1 MKEEWKKWIEESF
14 GDIRIEKSRAS
25 IDLLKLD
32 MKEEESSLSMKDRR
46 RDKLESQIE
55 KNK

>member
-14 GDIRIEKSRAS
+14 GDIRIEKCRAS
-25 IDLLKLD
+25 IDLLKLH

>member
-14 GDIRIEKSRAS
+14 GDIRMEKSRAL
-25 IDLLKLD
+25 IDLLKLV

>member
-1 MKEEWKKWIEESF
+1 MKEEWKKWIKESF